1 MREDLEAT
9 KQLLDLEL
17 RSKRLI
23 EKENKRLAQELE
35 KLKNEVY
42 KGAVNGMTGS
52 EPQKDETTTAKASR
66 RNSVATKRHS
76 VIRLLSESEGHDN
89 VQDKDAENG
98 GVDNNCNNGQT
109 LDENDEEEEKI
120 SGNGNTGGTIPEQK
134 ADKNGGK
141 SDTTPENLISAAT
154 AASERAAAAIA
165 AINNFKP
172 AAAAAPESF
181 YDD

>member
-1 MREDLEAT
+1 MTKEERLKKGSTIDEELLEEEAREIDKDMESMREDLEAT

-52 EPQKDETTTAKASR
+52 DPQKDETTTAKASR

-98 GVDNNCNNGQT
+98 MFLVG
-109 LDENDEEEEKI
+109 
-120 SGNGNTGGTIPEQK
+120 GNGNTERF
-134 ADKNGGK
+134 
-141 SDTTPENLISAAT
+141 L
-154 AASERAAAAIA
+154 SETR
-165 AINNFKP
+165 
-172 AAAAAPESF
+172 
-181 YDD
+181 

>member
-1 MREDLEAT
+1 MTKEERLKKGSTIDEELLEEEAREIDKDMESMREDLEAT

-52 EPQKDETTTAKASR
+52 EPQKDETMTAKASR

-98 GVDNNCNNGQT
+98 MFLVG
-109 LDENDEEEEKI
+109 
-120 SGNGNTGGTIPEQK
+120 GNGNTERF
-134 ADKNGGK
+134 
-141 SDTTPENLISAAT
+141 L
-154 AASERAAAAIA
+154 SETR
-165 AINNFKP
+165 
-172 AAAAAPESF
+172 
-181 YDD
+181 